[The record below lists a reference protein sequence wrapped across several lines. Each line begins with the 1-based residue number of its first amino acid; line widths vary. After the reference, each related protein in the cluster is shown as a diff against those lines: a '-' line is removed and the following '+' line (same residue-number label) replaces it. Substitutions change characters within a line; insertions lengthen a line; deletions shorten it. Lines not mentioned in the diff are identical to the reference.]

1 MKKNPV
7 LLAAVMLLLSACS
20 PVKLPVTNE
29 YQLNAYSSKQLAK
42 KPKSSTI
49 LITAPEAMADY
60 QTEQMLYIDKP
71 YKLEAF
77 AKNAWTSP
85 PAEMLYPLL
94 MQSVQR
100 SGFFHAVTTTA
111 YADEADYRLDTQLI
125 RLHQNFLQKPSVL
138 EFAIKVSLTHIAD
151 NKVIG
156 SQIISQHIPC
166 SMNTPYGGVIAANK
180 ASQAIT
186 AAVAQFVVSR
196 IKHD

>member
-1 MKKNPV
+1 MNKYSV
-7 LLAAVMLLLSACS
+7 FLTSITLLLTACS

-42 KPKSSTI
+42 RPKHLTL

-60 QTEQMLYIDKP
+60 QTEQMLYVNKP

-77 AKNAWTSP
+77 AKNAWSSP

-100 SGFFHAVTTTA
+100 SGFFHAVTSTP
-111 YADEADYRLDTQLI
+111 YAEEADYRLDTQLV
-125 RLHQNFLQKPSVL
+125 RLQQNFLQKPSVL
-138 EFAIKVSLTHIAD
+138 EFAIKVTLTHISD

-166 SMNTPYGGVIAANK
+166 PMNTPYGGVIAANK
-180 ASQAIT
+180 ASQNIT